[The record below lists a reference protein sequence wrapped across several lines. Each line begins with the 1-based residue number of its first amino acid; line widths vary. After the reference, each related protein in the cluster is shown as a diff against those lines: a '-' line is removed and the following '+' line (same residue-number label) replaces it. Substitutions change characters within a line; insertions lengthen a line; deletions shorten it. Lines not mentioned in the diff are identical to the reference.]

1 MVHMEREL
9 LLLGLLQKE
18 EMHGYQL
25 HEFIDSFMQT
35 CVDLKKSTA
44 YYLLEKMAKEG
55 YVTRTE
61 EREGNRPPRHVY
73 HLTDAGEARFM
84 DLLQQN
90 LGSYVPTKFPGD
102 TALTFLDNLP
112 AGEVVQ
118 LLQQRR
124 EQMAE
129 ALSVVEHAPPHTGSL
144 QFMLEHQYYH
154 LQSELNWLDSV
165 IERLLHSN
173 T

>member
-1 MVHMEREL
+1 MEREL

-18 EMHGYQL
+18 KMHGYQL

-61 EREGNRPPRHVY
+61 EREGNRPTRRVY
-73 HLTDAGEARFM
+73 HLTEAGEARLIT
-84 DLLQQN
+84 LLRQN
-90 LGSYVPTKFPGD
+90 LAAYLPAKFPGD
-102 TALTFLDNLP
+102 TGLTFLDNLP
-112 AGEVVQ
+112 TDEAVS

-124 EQMAE
+124 HDLAE
-129 ALSVVEHAPPHTGSL
+129 ALAKIEKAPLHSGSL
-144 QFMLEHQYYH
+144 QFMIEHQQIH
-154 LQSELNWLDSV
+154 LKSELNWLDSV
-165 IERLLHSN
+165 IDRLAQKEN
-173 T
+173 

>member
-1 MVHMEREL
+1 MEREL

-61 EREGNRPPRHVY
+61 EREGNRPPRRVY
-73 HLTDAGEARFM
+73 HLTPAGEAHYLE
-84 DLLQQN
+84 LLRQN
-90 LGSYVPTKFPGD
+90 LASYLPAKFPGD
-102 TALTFLDNLP
+102 TGLTFLDNLP
-112 AGEVVQ
+112 ADETVL

-124 EQMAE
+124 AQLAE
-129 ALSVVEHAPPHTGSL
+129 ALAVIEQAPTHTGSL
-144 QFMLEHQYYH
+144 QYMIEHQHIH

-165 IERLLHSN
+165 IKRLSEEGN
-173 T
+173 

>member
-1 MVHMEREL
+1 MEREL

-44 YYLLEKMAKEG
+44 YYLLEKMTKEG
-55 YVTRTE
+55 YITRTE
-61 EREGNRPPRHVY
+61 EREGNRPPRRVY
-73 HLTDAGEARFM
+73 HLTQAGEAHFL
-84 DLLQQN
+84 DLLKQN
-90 LGSYVPTKFPGD
+90 LATYLPAKFPGD
-102 TALTFLDNLP
+102 TGLTFLDNLP
-112 AGEVVQ
+112 STEAAT

-124 EQMAE
+124 EQLAN
-129 ALSVVEHAPPHTGSL
+129 ALAIIEQAPPHTGTL
-144 QFMLEHQYYH
+144 QFMLEHQHIH

-165 IERLLHSN
+165 IKRLSHEEGI
-173 T
+173 